1 MSLDSLIGK
10 LRVRSIDPYE
20 VLCKYMIYQQ
30 DNSTISTK
38 MLKLHM
44 TTAKNLLEYNDIDI
58 SPRKFRLKVKIHIP
72 ITISKEAQEEL
83 DKITFDPY
91 TLKAPGPSDL
101 NGWKKQYLV
110 SESGFINLSQPII
123 DLYRPSITETDLGGI
138 QVIDIKPKNQ
148 KNNGKV
154 LVYTHGGA
162 HTFGSA
168 KSTLGCPIL
177 AANATGLR
185 VISIDYTVAPFSK
198 WNQTTD
204 EVLSVIQALK
214 NRYDY
219 SLDDMAMFG
228 DSAGGGLAA
237 ASVLMMRDSEL
248 GMPAAVVLWSPWL
261 DLTGSGDTYSTL
273 KNADPIFHM
282 IYS

>member
-1 MSLDSLIGK
+1 MKIGRKGAGCTQPVRVKIFDQTRSLALKAYIRSISSTNKLTAHEYYLRLVLFEKFVYSKYNMSLDSLIGK

-72 ITISKEAQEEL
+72 ITISKEAEEEL

-123 DLYRPSITETDLGGI
+123 DLYRPSITETDLGI
-138 QVIDIKPKNQ
+138 QVIDIKPKN
-148 KNNGKV
+148 
-154 LVYTHGGA
+154 
-162 HTFGSA
+162 
-168 KSTLGCPIL
+168 
-177 AANATGLR
+177 
-185 VISIDYTVAPFSK
+185 
-198 WNQTTD
+198 
-204 EVLSVIQALK
+204 
-214 NRYDY
+214 
-219 SLDDMAMFG
+219 
-228 DSAGGGLAA
+228 
-237 ASVLMMRDSEL
+237 
-248 GMPAAVVLWSPWL
+248 
-261 DLTGSGDTYSTL
+261 
-273 KNADPIFHM
+273 
-282 IYS
+282 